1 MRSRVIADCAAMLHL
16 DHPIPGTDL
25 RLDPSDHGQSAAAMY
40 DSVEVVPLWLRLWRL
55 GATKL
60 PRKGRAVLYALTV
73 DWRTTTFASGKRRVY
88 ATFESVKT
96 VGGMARQIGGWVTV
110 YPAVSRSRSRSSRGR
125 EEGVG
130 VG

>member
-1 MRSRVIADCAAMLHL
+1 MNESGHLSRTCAAASS
-16 DHPIPGTDL
+16 PTA
-25 RLDPSDHGQSAAAMY
+25 RRCCTS
-40 DSVEVVPLWLRLWRL
+40 
-55 GATKL
+55 
-60 PRKGRAVLYALTV
+60 
-73 DWRTTTFASGKRRVY
+73 TTFASGKRRVY